1 MQAPDD
7 TPDSFLENRA
17 LLVLLVCVSLALG
30 WVLMP
35 FYSAILWG
43 FIIALL
49 FTPWYKW
56 LLPRMRFKR
65 TPAALVTMLIIL
77 VLVVMPFV
85 LIAVSIAHETSL
97 LYQRVQSGEL
107 NPTLYLQ
114 ELFNALPHWITGLLD
129 RFGLTNFSALQD
141 RLGALLA
148 QASKFLATQALSVGQ
163 ITFHFIANVFIT
175 LYLAFFLIRDG
186 DYIVRA
192 MQHGV
197 PLAPAHKK
205 ALGAQFITVVRAT
218 VKGNFLVAALQGSL
232 GGLAFWVLGIGAPVL
247 WAVLMA
253 FLSLLPAV
261 GSGLVWVPVALYL
274 LANGSV
280 GASLALC
287 IWGVL
292 VMGLV
297 DNFLRPMLVGKD
309 TRLPDYVVLIT
320 TLGGMAALGINGFVL
335 GPTLAAMF
343 AVVWKLQVS
352 TRLRAIS
359 DL

>member
-1 MQAPDD
+1 MNSPGLQRAV
-7 TPDSFLENRA
+7 FL
-17 LLVLLVCVSLALG
+17 LLLAVVTVAFF
-30 WVLMP
+30 WVLTP
-35 FYSAILWG
+35 FFGAVFWAVIM
-43 FIIALL
+43 ALL
-49 FTPWYKW
+49 FNTTFQALLRRLSGRRNLAALLTLLFIMVIVVLPMVLLSTAAANEISTLVARVSAGDINFRAYAQQV
-56 LLPRMRFKR
+56 LAALPRWMTELMARFDLIDIQSVVEKFSDGLLKSGQAI
-65 TPAALVTMLIIL
+65 TSQALSIGQNALVF
-77 VLVVMPFV
+77 VVNLTVM
-85 LIAVSIAHETSL
+85 
-97 LYQRVQSGEL
+97 
-107 NPTLYLQ
+107 LYL
-114 ELFNALPHWITGLLD
+114 LFFFLRDGRALAGLI
-129 RFGLTNFSALQD
+129 RRSTPMSEEQ
-141 RLGALLA
+141 
-148 QASKFLATQALSVGQ
+148 TQAL
-163 ITFHFIANVFIT
+163 
-175 LYLAFFLIRDG
+175 
-186 DYIVRA
+186 
-192 MQHGV
+192 
-197 PLAPAHKK
+197 
-205 ALGAQFITVVRAT
+205 LGKFATVVRAT